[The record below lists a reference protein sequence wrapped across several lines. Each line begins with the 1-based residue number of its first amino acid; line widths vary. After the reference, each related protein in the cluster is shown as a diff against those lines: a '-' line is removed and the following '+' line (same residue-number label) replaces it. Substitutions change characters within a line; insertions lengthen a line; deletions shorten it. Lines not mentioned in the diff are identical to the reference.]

1 MTKTVEEKSLKPFFM
16 SVIFFF
22 LIFSSI
28 INLFKYPYYSLIFK
42 ETGKTDKDTNIL
54 SLNLI

>member
-1 MTKTVEEKSLKPFFM
+1 MTKKEKCLTKRSFFV
-16 SVIFFF
+16 SVIIIFFCCF
-22 LIFSSI
+22 IS
-28 INLFKYPYYSLIFK
+28 LFKYPYYYSLIFK